1 MGDVALTFDD
11 GPGAVT
17 APLLDVLGRHGA
29 RATFFCVGELIA
41 GREAE
46 LARAAREGHE
56 IAVHGWVHEDH
67 RDDPSRRADDAART
81 AEALAAA
88 SGMRPRL
95 FRPPYGYT
103 SLELEDAIAAR
114 GLRTVLWDVDPR
126 DWEDPGVEAIRSR
139 TLAEIFP
146 GAVVLL
152 HERPDTVGAVDLIL
166 SDGWRSVAVP
176 DIMRA

>member
-1 MGDVALTFDD
+1 MSSPIALTFDD

-17 APLLDVLGRHGA
+17 GALLDVLGRHGSH
-29 RATFFCVGELIA
+29 ATFFCVGELIA

-67 RDDPSRRADDAART
+67 RDDPDRRAGEAVRT
-81 AEALAAA
+81 ADALAAA
-88 SGMRPRL
+88 TGTRPRL
-95 FRPPYGYT
+95 FRPPYGST
-103 SLELEDAIAAR
+103 SPELEAAMAAR

-126 DWEDPGVEAIRSR
+126 DWEDPGVDAIRSR
-139 TLAEIFP
+139 TLAAITP

-152 HERPDTVGAVDLIL
+152 HERPGTVEAVDLIL
-166 SDGWRSVAVP
+166 GDGWRSVLITPPA
-176 DIMRA
+176 

>member
-1 MGDVALTFDD
+1 MSSPIALTFDD

-17 APLLDVLGRHGA
+17 GALLDVLGRHGS

-67 RDDPSRRADDAART
+67 RDDPDRRAGAAVRT
-81 AEALAAA
+81 ADALAAA
-88 SGMRPRL
+88 TGTRPRL
-95 FRPPYGYT
+95 FRPPYGST
-103 SLELEDAIAAR
+103 SPELEAAMAAR

-126 DWEDPGVEAIRSR
+126 DWEDPGVDAIRDR
-139 TLAEIFP
+139 TLAALTP

-152 HERPDTVGAVDLIL
+152 HERPDTVEAVDLIL
-166 SDGWRSVAVP
+166 GDGWRSVLITPPA
-176 DIMRA
+176 

>member
-1 MGDVALTFDD
+1 
-11 GPGAVT
+11 
-17 APLLDVLGRHGA
+17 
-29 RATFFCVGELIA
+29 
-41 GREAE
+41 
-46 LARAAREGHE
+46 
-56 IAVHGWVHEDH
+56 
-67 RDDPSRRADDAART
+67 
-81 AEALAAA
+81 
-88 SGMRPRL
+88 L
-95 FRPPYGYT
+95 FRPPYGDT
-103 SLELEDAIAAR
+103 SPELEDAIAAR